1 MNKSIVALLAST
13 AVSACTAA
21 GAGAYG
27 PTPTPS
33 PPPSSGTTPVLAS
46 ATRGPAGGSITT
58 HVGQTRVTVGVP
70 PGALGAPVQLTL
82 VALEHV
88 KRAAKLGRVVAG
100 IGVRASTLEGTPV
113 AGRVSRRPMT
123 VTLTNPRFASND
135 RVVVWNPAN
144 AAFVPVRPRLV
155 TRARGTLTIRF
166 NRTAEF
172 AVVAPR

>member
-13 AVSACTAA
+13 AAAACTAA

-27 PTPTPS
+27 PTPTPT
-33 PPPSSGTTPVLAS
+33 PPPPTGSVPVLAS

-58 HVGQTRVTVGVP
+58 HAGQTRVTLAVP
-70 PGALGAPVQLTL
+70 PGALATPVQLTL

-88 KRAAKLGRVVAG
+88 RRAAKLGRVLAG
-100 IGVRASTLEGTPV
+100 IGVRAATPEGTPIG
-113 AGRVSRRPMT
+113 GRISRKPMT
-123 VTLTNPRFASND
+123 VTLTNSRFTPND
-135 RVVVWNPAN
+135 LVVVWSTADRT
-144 AAFVPVRPRLV
+144 FVPVRPRFVRL
-155 TRARGTLTIRF
+155 ARGTLTIRF